1 MLAGC
6 LANPMAR
13 VNEGKLKDTLRLY
26 EGTVR
31 WGSLDRIYAFLRPE
45 DQENVKIPPGLNNVR
60 VMSYEAALAPVPIR
74 ENRYQHTAAIQ
85 YVLQDRQ
92 VVKTITDLQ
101 IWELDTESKK
111 WYRVNP
117 IPPFE

>member
-1 MLAGC
+1 
-6 LANPMAR
+6 MAR